1 MRMYSGAQTLAGGA
15 RGGASGE
22 TLSGAVLEGNLDG
35 WAGAISSEGV
45 SGLQGEDSECRRGEQ
60 GPCVRGH
67 RAAQHGAVE
76 GPGTQSAAVGF
87 LAQKDSCQLRAVGLD
102 AAVELGWAVVLEAG

>member
-1 MRMYSGAQTLAGGA
+1 MAGQVPQA
-15 RGGASGE
+15 VRGSRGSRGR
-22 TLSGAVLEGNLDG
+22 T
-35 WAGAISSEGV
+35 
-45 SGLQGEDSECRRGEQ
+45 QRCRAGEQ